1 MAVDRQEWMGVRRP
15 ATSCVAGRSLI
26 QLRSR
31 QQLPRPDADS
41 GGTDGRRIIAGQVDH
56 PLLAPTSTGQGNRAR
71 LGRSSIHARIYKD
84 ARRSGLGKISLEK
97 TVRSMQVLENNRGNV
112 GILAVTVRDSNQ

>member
-1 MAVDRQEWMGVRRP
+1 MGVRRP

-31 QQLPRPDADS
+31 QQLPGPDADS

-56 PLLAPTSTGQGNRAR
+56 PLLAPTSAGRGNRAR
-71 LGRSSIHARIYKD
+71 LGARLYARIYKD

-97 TVRSMQVLENNRGNV
+97 TVRSVQVLENNRGNV
-112 GILAVTVRDSNQ
+112 GILAVTVRDSNQLKGGVLTS

>member
-1 MAVDRQEWMGVRRP
+1 MGVRRP

-31 QQLPRPDADS
+31 QQLPGPDADS
-41 GGTDGRRIIAGQVDH
+41 GGTDGRRIIAGQVNH
-56 PLLAPTSTGQGNRAR
+56 SRLAPTSTGRGNRAP
-71 LGRSSIHARIYKD
+71 LGRSSIRTYIYKD

-97 TVRSMQVLENNRGNV
+97 TVRSVQVLENNRETWGFW
-112 GILAVTVRDSNQ
+112 